1 MKNHRSLLALVLVT
15 GTAGLAAF
23 GLANTELAARFPLEA
38 FLALTASL
46 ALVRF
51 AFSDYSRRLKPLSV
65 PAAIVRPTPGH
76 ARPEFTRHRI
86 AA

>member
-1 MKNHRSLLALVLVT
+1 MKNYRSLLSLALVT

-23 GLANTELAARFPLEA
+23 GLANTEFAARFPLEA
-38 FLALTASL
+38 VLAITASL
-46 ALVRF
+46 ALLRF

-76 ARPEFTRHRI
+76 ARPEFSRHRL